1 MCWVSVSRSV
11 AGEGGVVGLRVGKG
25 SFCFFAFGG
34 FWVVGV
40 GFGGDLW
47 VDVVVVDAV
56 DADSDVDVLCDCE
69 YECECGRIF
78 DNENE
83 DNEVSD
89 CRAFGCEGGSIG
101 GRLSLIV
108 EVGRGGKLG
117 RSSGTRVEFNVSVV
131 VDGKSAKFKYGA
143 GRSLVSGGV
152 IALGVGLAPGIL
164 YIADEEVEVDFAVD
178 VTPIVDL
185 RDVVSSVCIEEADPE
200 MEAESSLEIAIESL
214 DCVGGRDSEV
224 SRDALRSLPFPWR
237 R

>member
-11 AGEGGVVGLRVGKG
+11 AGEGGVGGVVGLRVGKG
-25 SFCFFAFGG
+25 SFCFFGFGG

-40 GFGGDLW
+40 GFRGNLW
-47 VDVVVVDAV
+47 VDVVVVDVV
-56 DADSDVDVLCDCE
+56 DADSDDDVLCDCE

-89 CRAFGCEGGSIG
+89 CRAFGCE
-101 GRLSLIV
+101 
-108 EVGRGGKLG
+108 RGGKLG

-131 VDGKSAKFKYGA
+131 VDGKLAKFKYGA

-164 YIADEEVEVDFAVD
+164 YIADEEVEVDFAVE
-178 VTPIVDL
+178 VTPIVDV
-185 RDVVSSVCIEEADPE
+185 RDVVSSVCIKEADPE
-200 MEAESSLEIAIESL
+200 MEAESGLEIAIESL
-214 DCVGGRDSEV
+214 DCVGGRGSEV